1 MDCLGI
7 RKDVAITT
15 VVVWPMKEYIVPGRP
30 YQGIYLLTFL
40 EFRPPNTDQL
50 IVDRRKI
57 FWSVST
63 IAAEKTRHL

>member
-15 VVVWPMKEYIVPGRP
+15 VVVWSMKENIVPGCP
-30 YQGIYLLTFL
+30 YQRIYLLTFL

-50 IVDRRKI
+50 IVDRREF

-63 IAAEKTRHL
+63 IEAEKTRHL